1 MNRETFILT
10 DVSARLSY
18 DLKLYR
24 TADDRIFTLFDADT
38 NADVSMLDETN
49 RLISSN
55 LIASQPIYY
64 SLDCLNKKILFR
76 GEELIP
82 IIELAKIATEFDDWF
97 INDGKCVRTN
107 KYRIFDEF
115 WYCPE
120 DGFRYRIN
128 TKIICDKFC
137 QRLKFEYGNINK
149 QYQLFEWFNEHMI
162 DYRGLI
168 DKEMAKNV
176 DSLIENPYA
185 SSLKK

>member
-24 TADDRIFTLFDADT
+24 TADERIFTLFDVDR
-38 NADVSMLDETN
+38 NVDVSMLDNTN
-49 RLISSN
+49 RLISGN
-55 LIASQPIYY
+55 LIACQPIYFPL
-64 SLDCLNKKILFR
+64 SCITESIQFR

-82 IIELAKIATEFDDWF
+82 IVELAKIATGLNDWF
-97 INDGKCVRTN
+97 MNDGKCVRTN
-107 KYRIFDEF
+107 EYRIFDEF

-120 DGFRYRIN
+120 NGFRYRIN

-137 QRLKFEYGNINK
+137 QRLKFEYGNIDK
-149 QYQLFEWFNEHMI
+149 QYKLFEWFNEHMI

-168 DKEMAKNV
+168 EKEMAKDV
-176 DSLIENPYA
+176 STLIENPYA
-185 SSLKK
+185 SSIK